1 MSNNAPDYK
10 DNLFFEP
17 DYSIYQTA
25 RMLRRLARERN
36 FNFYRQGKVWLE
48 SNNLSIA
55 INITNRMFITLDNQ
69 DFILYAKSNKH
80 LVDIVEVLTRSWPII
95 PFMWRVVASKDLM
108 GCDT

>member
-25 RMLRRLARERN
+25 RKLRNLACERN
-36 FNFYRQGKVWLE
+36 FNIYRQGKIWLE
-48 SNNLSIA
+48 FNNLPIA
-55 INITNRMFITLDNQ
+55 IDIINRMFITLDNQ

-80 LVDIVEVLTRSWPII
+80 LINIIEVLTRS
-95 PFMWRVVASKDLM
+95 
-108 GCDT
+108 